1 MDPKHTATVLHIF
14 KLDKFLFPGE
24 LSISEDR
31 LGEKRSP
38 NDFALW
44 KASKPGEPIWD
55 SPWGKVHYIR
65 VKSSHSYKDLS
76 YFASLPCG
84 TYCKFILPHY
94 KTPWIAWRKLL

>member
-1 MDPKHTATVLHIF
+1 M
-14 KLDKFLFPGE
+14 FPGE

-55 SPWGKVHYIR
+55 SPWGKV
-65 VKSSHSYKDLS
+65 SSLTLCMLGMSSMLLLS
-76 YFASLPCG
+76 YADFFLEITFFP
-84 TYCKFILPHY
+84 KFFQEHY
-94 KTPWIAWRKLL
+94 QSVKQFGSRSGLTFCWS